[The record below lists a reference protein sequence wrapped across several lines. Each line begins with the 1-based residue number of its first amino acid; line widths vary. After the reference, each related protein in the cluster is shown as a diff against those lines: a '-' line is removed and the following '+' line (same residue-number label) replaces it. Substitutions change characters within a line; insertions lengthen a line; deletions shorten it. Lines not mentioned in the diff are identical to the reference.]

1 MTLKTSQLKL
11 VPVFLLATTTLAHAD
26 ALSDFEAKV
35 EAQWNAATLTE
46 IEEGVSNLG
55 SVALKDGASVG
66 AACLGSQITACVQW
80 WAQLQAIADLTGWT
94 VTEYDGKIDVSTW
107 NEQLTRAAQAGHDGI
122 LTFGAIPSISGQGLA
137 AIEASGLPAV
147 GMTSDDPDGVA
158 SLNSRLDGGIYADNY
173 EVGYLQGVAAY
184 TLGNGVVH
192 AIGGFDGSEI
202 SVARREGFEAFVA
215 ECEAAGG
222 DCWSNL
228 RQTDTAQMFQQIG
241 PYCSSLALAN
251 PGFNILITQVDDLTA
266 LCIDEVKGAGLL
278 SDDVIG
284 IGVDFNA
291 VGVAR
296 IAEGEHFQASV
307 AAPYFS
313 GAWQGVDEL
322 NRLMTGGSALD
333 GRAWVKGIF
342 HPGNVSLIDTD
353 SEEPWDVQ
361 LFEPAQAY
369 SAAWGVEQ

>member
-1 MTLKTSQLKL
+1 MKMK
-11 VPVFLLATTTLAHAD
+11 TTTSLIAALAVMGTMAQAD
-26 ALSDFEAKV
+26 TLSDFEAKV
-35 EAQWNAATLTE
+35 AEMWETAVLGNNV
-46 IEEGVSNLG
+46 EGVLNSG
-55 SVALKDGASVG
+55 SVELKPGASVG

-80 WAQLQAIADLTGWT
+80 WAQLQEIAALTGWT
-94 VTEYDGKIDVSTW
+94 VTEYDGKIDVAIW
-107 NEQLTRAAQAGHDGI
+107 NEQLTRAAQAGHDGL
-122 LTFGAIPSISGQGLA
+122 LTFGAIPSISGQGLG
-137 AIEASGLPAV
+137 AIEQSGLPLV
-147 GMTSDDPDGVA
+147 GMTSDDPEGIS
-158 SLNSRLDGGIYADNY
+158 SLLSRLDGGIYQDNY

-184 TLGNGVVH
+184 TLGEGVLH

-215 ECEAAGG
+215 ECEGAGG

-284 IGVDFNA
+284 IGVDFNS
-291 VGVAR
+291 VGVSR
-296 IAEGEHFQASV
+296 ISEGENFQASV

-313 GAWQGVDEL
+313 GAWQGIDEL
-322 NRLMTGGSALD
+322 NRLMTGGEPLE
-333 GRAWVKGIF
+333 GRPWVKGIF
-342 HPGNVSLIDTD
+342 YPGNLELLDAE
-353 SEEPWDVQ
+353 SEQPWDVQ
-361 LFEPAQAY
+361 LFNPQAAY
-369 SAAWGVEQ
+369 SAAWGVTQ